1 MHETAYLKRKD
12 NSMKKYEK
20 PLLDIIEFENLDVIM
35 ESVTSVAVDGT
46 STTMR
51 VEEEINIVSDT
62 PLGTQGETTPT
73 TVPETPEAAPETT
86 PMEQENS
93 PLDTPAPEVSDSM
106 QDSVVEPTEPV
117 EVPEVTP
124 GISEEADPGVL

>member
-35 ESVTSVAVDGT
+35 ESVASVADD
-46 STTMR
+46 STLT
-51 VEEEINIVSDT
+51 VGEEMTPVSDT
-62 PLGTQGETTPT
+62 PLKTPGETTST
-73 TVPETPEAAPETT
+73 TVPETPETT

-93 PLDTPAPEVSDSM
+93 PLEETLAPEAS
-106 QDSVVEPTEPV
+106 DSVVEPTESV
-117 EVPEVTP
+117 DVPEVTD
-124 GISEEADPGVL
+124 ISEEADPGVL

>member
-35 ESVTSVAVDGT
+35 ESNTKGINDEILNNEALL
-46 STTMR
+46 
-51 VEEEINIVSDT
+51 EEKNDTVSDT
-62 PLGTQGETTPT
+62 PLGTPG
-73 TVPETPEAAPETT
+73 ETT

>member
-35 ESVTSVAVDGT
+35 QSELPETNGDDQTVKDDSNT
-46 STTMR
+46 
-51 VEEEINIVSDT
+51 VSDISLET
-62 PLGTQGETTPT
+62 PGETTPT
-73 TVPETPEAAPETT
+73 TVPEAAPEAAPETT

-117 EVPEVTP
+117 EVPEVTL

>member
-35 ESVTSVAVDGT
+35 ESVASGAVDGN
-46 STTMR
+46 SITTT
-51 VEEEINIVSDT
+51 VEEEINTVSDT
-62 PLGTQGETTPT
+62 PLGTPGETTPT

-93 PLDTPAPEVSDSM
+93 PQETLAPEVSDS
-106 QDSVVEPTEPV
+106 DEELTEPV

>member
-20 PLLDIIEFENLDVIM
+20 PLLDIIEFENIDMIM
-35 ESVTSVAVDGT
+35 ESNTRGINDEILNNET
-46 STTMR
+46 L
-51 VEEEINIVSDT
+51 EEKNDTVSDT
-62 PLGTQGETTPT
+62 PLGTPDETTPT
-73 TVPETPEAAPETT
+73 TVPEATPEIT

-93 PLDTPAPEVSDSM
+93 PLETLAPEAS
-106 QDSVVEPTEPV
+106 DSVVEPTEPV
-117 EVPEVTP
+117 EVPEVTH

>member
-35 ESVTSVAVDGT
+35 ESKNISALSDTNGEISEDQIVKDDSNTVSDIPLDTPGETT
-46 STTMR
+46 STT
-51 VEEEINIVSDT
+51 V
-62 PLGTQGETTPT
+62 
-73 TVPETPEAAPETT
+73 PEAAPETT

-93 PLDTPAPEVSDSM
+93 PLEETLAPEAS
-106 QDSVVEPTEPV
+106 DSVVEPTESV
-117 EVPEVTP
+117 DVPEVTLD
-124 GISEEADPGVL
+124 ISEEADPGVL

>member
-1 MHETAYLKRKD
+1 
-12 NSMKKYEK
+12 MKKYEK

-35 ESVTSVAVDGT
+35 ESNTRGINDEILNNEAL
-46 STTMR
+46 
-51 VEEEINIVSDT
+51 EEKNDTVSDT
-62 PLGTQGETTPT
+62 PLGTPGETTPT
-73 TVPETPEAAPETT
+73 TVPEATPEIT

-93 PLDTPAPEVSDSM
+93 PLETLAPEAS
-106 QDSVVEPTEPV
+106 DSVVEPTEPV

>member
-35 ESVTSVAVDGT
+35 ESNTKGINDEILNNEALL
-46 STTMR
+46 
-51 VEEEINIVSDT
+51 EEKNDTVSDT
-62 PLGTQGETTPT
+62 PLGTPGETPT
-73 TVPETPEAAPETT
+73 TVPEIPEATSETT

-117 EVPEVTP
+117 EVPEVTL

>member
-35 ESVTSVAVDGT
+35 LSEQGINEESPNNETLKEKNDT
-46 STTMR
+46 
-51 VEEEINIVSDT
+51 VSDT
-62 PLGTQGETTPT
+62 QLETSGETTST
-73 TVPETPEAAPETT
+73 TVPETPEAT
-86 PMEQENS
+86 PMEPETN
-93 PLDTPAPEVSDSM
+93 PLETHAPEVSM
-106 QDSVVEPTEPV
+106 PDSVVEPTEPV
-117 EVPEVTP
+117 EVPEVMS

>member
-35 ESVTSVAVDGT
+35 ESVASVADD
-46 STTMR
+46 STLT
-51 VEEEINIVSDT
+51 VEEEMTPVSDT
-62 PLGTQGETTPT
+62 PLGTPGETTPT
-73 TVPETPEAAPETT
+73 TVPEATPEIT

-93 PLDTPAPEVSDSM
+93 PLETPAPEAS
-106 QDSVVEPTEPV
+106 DSVVEPTEPV